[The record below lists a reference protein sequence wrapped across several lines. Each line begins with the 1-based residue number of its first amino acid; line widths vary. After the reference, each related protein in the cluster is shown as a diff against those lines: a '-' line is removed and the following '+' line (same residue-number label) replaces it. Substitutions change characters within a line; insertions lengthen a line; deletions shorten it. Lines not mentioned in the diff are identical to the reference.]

1 MVGVRGPG
9 QLWRCLVARFFF
21 PAVMLS
27 LWCLPLSAA
36 AGSAIVLHPEQQFEF
51 AEDYFDRGEYYR
63 AIGEYERLIHFFPGD
78 ERVEIARYKIGL
90 SYLKGERYQEAIEAF
105 QDVIDTHG
113 TSPFAI
119 KAYLGISDAN
129 VRLKRYDEALLTL
142 QDLIA
147 VAPDQDIKDEG
158 YYQCG
163 WVYLEKGWWEE
174 ARGCFNNV
182 SSGNR
187 NKYRLRQLT
196 EDLEKEKVLG
206 HKDPTA
212 AGMLAIIPGAGHLYC
227 ERYREAFISFLVN
240 GALIFATY
248 EAFDHDQNVLGGVIG
263 LVEVGFYSGNI
274 YSAVSSA
281 HKFNRDEENRFL
293 NYLKEHARVNL
304 SLERPR
310 DGGAVLIS
318 CRVVF

>member
-1 MVGVRGPG
+1 MA
-9 QLWRCLVARFFF
+9 RCFVA
-21 PAVMLS
+21 AVMFSLLS
-27 LWCLPLSAA
+27 LPLCAS

-51 AEDYFDRGEYYR
+51 AEHYFDRGEYYR

-78 ERVEIARYKIGL
+78 EKVEIARYKIGL

-105 QDVIDTHG
+105 QNVIDTHG
-113 TSPFAI
+113 TSPYAI
-119 KAYLGISDAN
+119 KAYLGISHAN

-147 VAPDQDIKDEG
+147 VAPDQDVKDEG

-163 WVYLEKGWWEE
+163 WVYLEKGRWEE

-182 SSGNR
+182 SSANR
-187 NKYRLRQLT
+187 DKYRLRQLT
-196 EDLEKEKVLG
+196 EDLEKEKVLR
-206 HKDPTA
+206 HKDPGTA
-212 AGMLAIIPGAGHLYC
+212 GLLAIIPGAGHLYC

-240 GALIFATY
+240 GALIFAAY
-248 EAFDHDQNVLGGVIG
+248 QAFNHDQNVLCGVIG

-274 YSAVSSA
+274 YSAISSA

-293 NYLKEHARVNL
+293 NHLKEHARVNL

-318 CRVVF
+318 CKVEF